1 MKVNEQLKKRYEKEI
16 EHLHDMVIEEADT
29 KNIVEECLQTL
40 CQARVALSMDDQVET
55 EYYITLTKSILTRA
69 KKSKEY
75 QQTHGRKIV
84 LYELICLSIFLLLIP
99 SIIFRF
105 KGEGTFVLVGIP
117 IQYYIWGG
125 IGGVM
130 SALYGFVR
138 HTSQRN
144 LDIQS
149 THWYYIKPALG
160 VIIGAIVYLLF
171 ICIVFALGV
180 TIDLTTPNLLILLA
194 CWIAGF
200 SERFSLGMLDA
211 VMDTIFNI
219 PARYKIQRQKVEY
232 PGIEKNEQRIE
243 VI

>member
-1 MKVNEQLKKRYEKEI
+1 MKENHLLKKKYENEI
-16 EHLHDMVIEEADT
+16 EHLHDLVIEEADN
-29 KNIVEECLQTL
+29 KNLAEECLQTL
-40 CQARVALSMDDQVET
+40 CQARVALSMDDQVEA
-55 EYYITLTKSILTRA
+55 EYYLTLTKSILVRA

-75 QQTHGRKIV
+75 QQLHGRKIV
-84 LYELICLSIFLLLIP
+84 LYELLCLSIFLLLIP
-99 SIIFRF
+99 AIIFRF
-105 KGEGTFVLVGIP
+105 KGEEVFVLVGVP

-138 HTSQRN
+138 YASQRN
-144 LDIQS
+144 LDVQF

-180 TIDLTTPNLLILLA
+180 AIDLTTPNFLILLA

-200 SERFSLGMLDA
+200 SEKFSLGMLDA

-219 PARYKIQRQKVEY
+219 PARSKMQRQKVEY
-232 PGIEKNEQRIE
+232 PGIEKK
-243 VI
+243 